1 MAEFEAIKNQL
12 QSFIRKYQLNLLI
25 KNTALF
31 ILIGLLFWLLLVLFE
46 NFIWFDRS
54 VRFLLFLFFII
65 VESALLIFFIGLP
78 LIKFLDIRRGISD
91 RKAAVLIGD
100 YFPEIDDRLLN
111 LIELKSQ
118 DNSEFLQAA
127 IHQKSLELKFYNF
140 KNAVSFGEYLKYV
153 LAAGVPLL
161 LILALMISGRGD
173 WLFSSFDR
181 LKNYDQVYEK
191 PAPFSFV
198 LKEENLR
205 VIEGE
210 DYNLEVNVVG
220 DEIPG
225 QLKII
230 FKDSEYFMR
239 QLEPGRF
246 TYTFKNITE
255 NQEFRLL
262 ANNISS
268 RTYNLDIIAIP
279 ELVNFNIEIVYPN
292 YLGLEDEQ
300 TNGEGNLTIPEG
312 TWLKWRFEHR
322 NTETVNL
329 EFSDTLVSV
338 KNSFES
344 RFLQSVNYTLS
355 TSNSFLKNY
364 QPLSFRLEIIKDKL
378 PSIQVEEKV
387 DSLNPSL
394 KYYGG
399 KISDD
404 HGISGLMLRYREI
417 GEESFQSESINFSA
431 GTISQFY
438 VSFPGDLDLK
448 AGRNYEYFF
457 QVFDNDAVNGRK
469 SASSSYFTYYKKTA
483 EEIRDQNLQGQE
495 ENIGNLSDELDKFKQ
510 EDQLNNLLNDELENK
525 DFDYEQQQK
534 LESFIKSQERENA
547 LMKKFSKNIKDKL
560 DTENLENDKGRQ
572 LKERLE
578 NTENKL
584 QDNKALLNEL
594 KEYSDKIQ
602 NENLQQKLQELSKNK
617 NSSKRSLEQLVEL
630 TKQYYVEQKYNQ
642 LVDKLDNLGDD
653 QINLD
658 KSGKSQKEIDE
669 KFDDIQRELDQ
680 LDKKNGEL
688 KRPKS
693 LERNKEA
700 ELDIQEKLEN
710 LKENLNNTSGSA
722 EREKKNMQE
731 NTGHKMKELA
741 KEMKQS
747 SANMDMKT
755 LEADIES
762 LRKVIDNL
770 VIFSFKQENLMNA
783 FREIN
788 TGSPEFSS
796 QLKEQYVLKENF
808 EHVDDSLF
816 ALGLNNQFIAEKVF
830 EFLENVSFNLINSL
844 EELADLRLSK
854 ALSSQ
859 QYTITGANDLAVLL
873 NEILDN
879 MNDQMN
885 SSGSGGEGT
894 GPQLQDIIEEQQDLG
909 QQLKEQMGKNIK
921 GEGQE
926 NTDEGEHSKLFEIY
940 KQQEEIRRNLER
952 ILKENDV
959 HLNDFNQDY
968 DELEKDILN
977 NDINQNSL
985 NTLNK
990 LNQKMLD
997 LKESLNEKGEL
1008 NERESKTSM
1017 RDFDNQS
1024 PKNNIE
1030 IKDYFNSIEILDRH
1044 SLPLRPNL
1052 KQRVNTYFND

>member
-46 NFIWFDRS
+46 NFIWFDTG

-65 VESALLIFFIGLP
+65 VESALIIFFIGLP

-153 LAAGVPLL
+153 LAAGLPLL

-246 TYTFKNITE
+246 TYTFKNITK

-268 RTYNLDIIAIP
+268 RTYNLAIIAIP

-364 QPLSFRLEIIKDKL
+364 QPLSFRLEIIKDKS

-404 HGISGLMLRYREI
+404 HGISGLILRYREI
-417 GEESFQSESINFSA
+417 GEESFQSEYINFSA

-483 EEIRDQNLQGQE
+483 EEIRDQNLQGQK

-560 DTENLENDKGRQ
+560 DTENLENDKGRR

-669 KFDDIQRELDQ
+669 KFDEIQRELDQ
-680 LDKKNGEL
+680 LDKRNGEL

-710 LKENLNNTSGSA
+710 LINTSGSA
-722 EREKKNMQE
+722 EREKKNKQD

-747 SANMDMKT
+747 SANMDMQT

-762 LRKVIDNL
+762 LRKVLDNL

-894 GPQLQDIIEEQQDLG
+894 GPQLQDIIEKQQDLG
-909 QQLKEQMGKNIK
+909 KQLKEQMGKNMK

-952 ILKENDV
+952 ILKENDE
-959 HLNDFNQDY
+959 HLNDLNQDY

-997 LKESLNEKGEL
+997 LKESLNEKGER